1 VLRLDSLS
9 AQTLV
14 VKSADEVDDSITHSA
29 PITSIPAPVSIVEAV
44 LEEVRLAV
52 DVCCASEEA
61 ELLVSVVP
69 ECDIANGA
77 TTHEADIPSASDS
90 CSFSCPLE
98 AESSSQ
104 ARSSSSTDAIAV
116 ETSIADVAED
126 SPRTAKRKDF
136 MRTMRLRQGIS
147 DERYAELQLEKQA
160 AAAAPPPTPQPQ
172 MTLEDVQRQ
181 VAAHRLRH
189 LALDRKMEQKPRKNK
204 QKQSPLE

>member
-1 VLRLDSLS
+1 M
-9 AQTLV
+9 
-14 VKSADEVDDSITHSA
+14 
-29 PITSIPAPVSIVEAV
+29 
-44 LEEVRLAV
+44 
-52 DVCCASEEA
+52 EEA

-69 ECDIANGA
+69 DCDIDNVA
-77 TTHEADIPSASDS
+77 TTHNADIPSAVD
-90 CSFSCPLE
+90 SFSYAGPAE
-98 AESSSQ
+98 AQTSSQ
-104 ARSSSSTDAIAV
+104 ARSSSSTDAIVA
-116 ETSIADVAED
+116 ETSIAEVAED
-126 SPRTAKRKDF
+126 SPRTAKRKAF
-136 MRTMRLRQGIS
+136 MRTMRIRQGIS